1 MNNWFPVFQRRHTVA
16 VVALLAAA
24 LAAAPLLPSISLAAN

>member
-1 MNNWFPVFQRRHTVA
+1 MNDGTTDAETTSTSMPGLGVVVA

-24 LAAAPLLPSISLAAN
+24 LVVARRR